1 MCLIEKFSNNFLI
14 WSAIITIFISCFL
27 HTTFGFLRIIP
38 DFHTY
43 EFFNSSP
50 FFDFSLNNSCY
61 NKSHNVFHSWGGW
74 KRIEIDYSD
83 YIWVYYDKTNITKIN
98 GNNFCYK
105 FISYKELVKNGQ
117 IIKNGKECPKEY
129 NKNCGRIDTLNQELC
144 ITENEKCPLY
154 DIGIGL
160 SPDPE
165 NYIYDK
171 NSNIYYNNDNY
182 NATNKK
188 IIGRLILN
196 DGQPCY
202 QSNEKLW
209 RQFNPMETIETHLN
223 CTNITIENKNIE
235 ERFIQRG
242 EITYRKLYEDNLNNA
257 SKSIVFNSSI
267 GNETVSLYKR
277 VFYGIDKK
285 CDKKFNLKDD
295 FDNCKSVQKND
306 RMIQI
311 IEGIAFFSFSGAF
324 IILEIISCF
333 TEFKIVNKTFYF
345 ISYILYIIAL
355 GGSLASHIIA
365 YNKMI
370 ENDYSNYNCSDSIT
384 NEIIKKGNENNKK
397 AMKYAKISL
406 YTDMIMAVGNF
417 IVFFIGLIWHFI
429 DKYKEYLE
437 LYGDEDKDE
446 CNKNSQEDEYNENS
460 QEDEYNEN
468 SKGDEYDKN
477 TKEDESSCNTSS
489 YMKLN

>member
-1 MCLIEKFSNNFLI
+1 M
-14 WSAIITIFISCFL
+14 
-27 HTTFGFLRIIP
+27 
-38 DFHTY
+38 
-43 EFFNSSP
+43 
-50 FFDFSLNNSCY
+50 
-61 NKSHNVFHSWGGW
+61 GGW

-144 ITENEKCPLY
+144 IKENEKCPLY

-165 NYIYDK
+165 NYIYDN

-182 NATNKK
+182 NATNKI

-285 CDKKFNLKDD
+285 CDKK
-295 FDNCKSVQKND
+295 
-306 RMIQI
+306 I
-311 IEGIAFFSFSGAF
+311 
-324 IILEIISCF
+324 
-333 TEFKIVNKTFYF
+333 
-345 ISYILYIIAL
+345 
-355 GGSLASHIIA
+355 
-365 YNKMI
+365 
-370 ENDYSNYNCSDSIT
+370 
-384 NEIIKKGNENNKK
+384 
-397 AMKYAKISL
+397 
-406 YTDMIMAVGNF
+406 
-417 IVFFIGLIWHFI
+417 
-429 DKYKEYLE
+429 
-437 LYGDEDKDE
+437 
-446 CNKNSQEDEYNENS
+446 
-460 QEDEYNEN
+460 
-468 SKGDEYDKN
+468 
-477 TKEDESSCNTSS
+477 
-489 YMKLN
+489 